1 MLASNLPRD
10 SSVRTHHID
19 GSGCR
24 VARSDAH
31 LILLPIAVID
41 SPMPKKTHKIDCL
54 KPLTQTPI
62 CLLINRST
70 VHFTLNQYK
79 MTGPRYSL
87 FPIRRC
93 LRLAWTAPGLI

>member
-70 VHFTLNQYK
+70 VHFTLNQYSIAVS
-79 MTGPRYSL
+79 GL
-87 FPIRRC
+87 DGRRRRALLEGTC
-93 LRLAWTAPGLI
+93 PPG